1 MEIRAFIALACFAC
15 APLALGQA
23 TVGVFTG
30 GDEGEGLDL
39 DGRFVYAVAFAGPA
53 AGPVQ
58 DANFTDDSAP
68 GVSVSAEFSI
78 VNWTSPDFGPT
89 TNDNNLETAARSIR
103 WSSAPETVGI
113 SLANLDSGRSY
124 KLQLL
129 FTEGCCER
137 GFDVFVEGNLVADN
151 FGPYQYISSSATE
164 GAVVTYEFIATD
176 STLDITLDGVPTSF
190 PDQNPTISALTLE
203 QGAFPAEVPALDAKA
218 LALLGLMLA
227 AAATVILRR

>member
-1 MEIRAFIALACFAC
+1 MKILNVLLLCLAV
-15 APLALGQA
+15 APMALGQ
-23 TVGVFTG
+23 TTIGDFTG

-39 DGRFVYAVAFAGPA
+39 DGWFAYAVAFGGPA

-78 VNWTSPDFGPT
+78 TDWTSPNFGST
-89 TNDNNLETAARSIR
+89 TNDDNLETAVRSIR
-103 WSSAPETVGI
+103 WSSAPETVDI
-113 SLANLDSGRSY
+113 SLANLDPGRNY

-137 GFDVFVEGNLVADN
+137 GFDVFVEGNLVADD
-151 FGPYQYISSSATE
+151 FGPFQYISSSASE

-176 STLDITLDGVPTSF
+176 STLNITLNGVPTSF

-203 QGAFPAEVPALDAKA
+203 QGAFPAEVPALDPKA

-227 AAATVILRR
+227 VAAMIILRR